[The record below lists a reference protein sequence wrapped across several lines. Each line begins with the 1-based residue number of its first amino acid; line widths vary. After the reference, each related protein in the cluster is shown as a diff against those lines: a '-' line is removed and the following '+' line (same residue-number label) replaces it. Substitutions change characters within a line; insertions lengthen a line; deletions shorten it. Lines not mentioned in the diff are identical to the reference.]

1 MDKIEEV
8 ERAKDRVL
16 ESSRIIKDE
25 LAKKNA
31 GETDST
37 RVANAMLNMRAAHR
51 DSLLIAEE
59 IKKKALDLN
68 EALVVPKI
76 KLEGL
81 IYLAA
86 QLRKEIQACKA
97 YEGTYKNL
105 ELLEE
110 NEALEPEK
118 AKSMTE
124 HEKIMARLDMELSE
138 RKRLQ
143 AKAAELLSSQRRQEL
158 ENIST
163 RKFIAEL
170 PAKLEAISEAAKPV
184 KDQFFSSRIGK
195 SSIGKVPSFSTTEL
209 ETISSLPTP
218 LYIAYREAAAYRD
231 AFEESM
237 LVSVIEDEAQSG
249 KQAVSLRFRDENENS
264 RNIDLIVRYNSEIGV
279 CSLESRSS
287 FLKTKRWAAREGFK
301 AEEH

>member
-86 QLRKEIQACKA
+86 QLRKEIQVRQWAEFA
-97 YEGTYKNL
+97 H
-105 ELLEE
+105 
-110 NEALEPEK
+110 
-118 AKSMTE
+118 AKSFGT
-124 HEKIMARLDMELSE
+124 
-138 RKRLQ
+138 
-143 AKAAELLSSQRRQEL
+143 
-158 ENIST
+158 ST
-163 RKFIAEL
+163 C
-170 PAKLEAISEAAKPV
+170 
-184 KDQFFSSRIGK
+184 
-195 SSIGKVPSFSTTEL
+195 
-209 ETISSLPTP
+209 
-218 LYIAYREAAAYRD
+218 
-231 AFEESM
+231 
-237 LVSVIEDEAQSG
+237 
-249 KQAVSLRFRDENENS
+249 
-264 RNIDLIVRYNSEIGV
+264 V
-279 CSLESRSS
+279 CYADHI
-287 FLKTKRWAAREGFK
+287 KKK
-301 AEEH
+301 K